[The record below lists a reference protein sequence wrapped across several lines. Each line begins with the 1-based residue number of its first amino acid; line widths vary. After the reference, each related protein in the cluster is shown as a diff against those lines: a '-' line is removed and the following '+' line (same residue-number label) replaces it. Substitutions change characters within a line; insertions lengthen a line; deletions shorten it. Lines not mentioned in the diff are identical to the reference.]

1 MTGKPIKLG
10 KVTYLGLLPATDP
23 IYKAGWNFLSGKN
36 LNPRFKKQSTAAEQ
50 PAPQGQSDPERKPEE

>member
-10 KVTYLGLLPATDP
+10 RHTYLGLAPDTDP

-36 LNPRFKKQSTAAEQ
+36 LSPRSKNQSTEQ
-50 PAPQGQSDPERKPEE
+50 PEESKEKPEEPAK